1 MKGIAIRTA
10 IGQSFGFVPVAW
22 RRAWPAL
29 TLMVALTVTNQ
40 ALAMADAGPAI
51 GLLRALASLAQL
63 GLAVMAMGALYRIV
77 LEADHAGDPAFRPG
91 AGGIQWGAL
100 EWRVLA
106 AGVIS
111 GLLIGAL
118 VVALLVAWGMA
129 LAVMAGTGALD
140 ADALRQLQGGG
151 AAAAAAVASLL
162 QGPAGLATLAILLP
176 GAVLVL
182 YLSARLSLF
191 GIRAADQR
199 SFDLGAAWSLTRGV
213 TGAIVAAL
221 IVIGL
226 IELVA
231 GAFAGLLGGAAG
243 AVAGAVG
250 GAGAVPGGR
259 ILGSVAG
266 AAVGAALNT
275 PLVAGLVTFVY
286 RSQRAGTGV
295 AEQFS

>member
-118 VVALLVAWGMA
+118 VVALLVAWGM
-129 LAVMAGTGALD
+129 ALD